1 MNPFRRPAVFPGR
14 QLAGQLAGQLS
25 ALSLLVLLG
34 VAPLLAQ
41 TESGLEERVEVG
53 RVLIDVRVVDGEG
66 GAIEG
71 LEARDFEVLIDGLPA
86 EVLSVDWFPAG
97 PASSE
102 LASEARME
110 PAGAPDPAEPEVDPL
125 IEESERPYGGRLIV
139 FLFQRYLHKL
149 RTPGI
154 MRMAAHAR
162 RIVNE
167 LPPGDRVAILGHDSR
182 LELLIDFTDDRGA
195 LLEVLE
201 NAIVVLHRPEPI
213 APGPE
218 PSLARHLDFD
228 AARDAANPEAGLLA
242 LGKALQGIKG
252 PKSLFFFAW
261 GMGRMTG
268 SGTHMNPEYDPAR
281 VSLVSART
289 SVYTFD
295 TTDADWHSLEGT
307 LMKVSED
314 TGGVY
319 QKTHLFAE
327 QAVKR
332 VQRMLSGHYVLSVAR
347 PDYPT
352 KRHVIEVSL
361 TRKKGRVYS
370 RTFYDDRD

>member
-1 MNPFRRPAVFPGR
+1 MPFSR
-14 QLAGQLAGQLS
+14 QPVLACR
-25 ALSLLVLLG
+25 ALILVLLLTG
-34 VAPLLAQ
+34 VPSLAQ
-41 TESGLEERVEVG
+41 VESDLEESVEVS
-53 RVLIDVRVVDGEG
+53 RVLIDVRAVDGTG
-66 GAIEG
+66 HALEG
-71 LEARDFEVLIDGLPA
+71 LDAEDFEVLIDGVPA

-97 PASSE
+97 PASSAVAE
-102 LASEARME
+102 EVKALAGSAVETI
-110 PAGAPDPAEPEVDPL
+110 DPIV
-125 IEESERPYGGRLIV
+125 EESERPYGGRLIV

-154 MRMAAHAR
+154 MRRAAHAR
-162 RIVNE
+162 RIVE
-167 LPPGDRVAILGHDSR
+167 DLPPGDRVAILGHDTR
-182 LELLIDFTDDRGA
+182 LELLIDFTDDREA
-195 LLEVLE
+195 RLEVLE

-213 APGPE
+213 PPGPE
-218 PSLARHLDFD
+218 PSMARHLDFD

-242 LGKALQGIKG
+242 IGDALQGLKG

-268 SGTHMNPEYDPAR
+268 SGTYMNPEYDPAR

-295 TTDADWHSLEGT
+295 TTDADSHSLEGT

-361 TRKKGRVYS
+361 TRKKGRIYA
-370 RTFYDDRD
+370 RTFYDD

>member
-1 MNPFRRPAVFPGR
+1 VK
-14 QLAGQLAGQLS
+14 
-25 ALSLLVLLG
+25 
-34 VAPLLAQ
+34 
-41 TESGLEERVEVG
+41 SGLEESVEVG
-53 RVLIDVRVVDGEG
+53 RVLIDVRAVDGSG
-66 GAIEG
+66 QALEG
-71 LEARDFEVLIDGLPA
+71 LVAEDFEVLIDGVPA
-86 EVLSVDWFPAG
+86 DVLSVDWFPAG

-102 LASEARME
+102 IIADESPP
-110 PAGAPDPAEPEVDPL
+110 PAAGETPVDP
-125 IEESERPYGGRLIV
+125 IVEESERPYGGRLIV

-162 RIVNE
+162 RIVEE

-182 LELLIDFTDDRGA
+182 LELLIDFTDDRNA
-195 LLEVLE
+195 LFEVLE
-201 NAIVVLHRPEPI
+201 NAVVVLHRPEPLP
-213 APGPE
+213 PGPA

-242 LGKALQGIKG
+242 IGEALQELRG

-281 VSLVSART
+281 VALVSART

-352 KRHVIEVSL
+352 KRHVVEVSL
-361 TRKKGRVYS
+361 TRKKGQLFA
-370 RTFYDDRD
+370 RTFYDDD